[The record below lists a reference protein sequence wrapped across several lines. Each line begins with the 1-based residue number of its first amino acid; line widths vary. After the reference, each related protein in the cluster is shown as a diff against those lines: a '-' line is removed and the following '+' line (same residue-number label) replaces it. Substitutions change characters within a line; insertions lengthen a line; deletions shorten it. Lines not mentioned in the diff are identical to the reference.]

1 VPLTSSCCHARRNK
15 KKWNGPTQYE
25 DKTSKALMMLPTDMA
40 LVWDEK
46 LKPYVELYAKDDKK
60 FYDVSLP
67 SRLFDSS
74 VLHP

>member
-1 VPLTSSCCHARRNK
+1 
-15 KKWNGPTQYE
+15 
-25 DKTSKALMMLPTDMA
+25 MMLPTDMA